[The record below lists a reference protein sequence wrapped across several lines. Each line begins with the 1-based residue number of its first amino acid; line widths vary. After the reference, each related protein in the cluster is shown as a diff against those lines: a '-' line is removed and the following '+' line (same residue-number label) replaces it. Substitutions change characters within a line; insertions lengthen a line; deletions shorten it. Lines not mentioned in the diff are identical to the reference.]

1 MSDLIGELKEFLIKT
16 FLDVQFQIDI
26 ACQSIISK
34 KKNEGIDC
42 TELEHRYIDE
52 FIASLKLI
60 EDASMDKLNEFIERE
75 EGNLELLTRD
85 EIFLKAGCKSVV
97 YVEFDEIRQRPN
109 YFSHNYFQEKD
120 EFVIGAFLGSPF
132 WLNQNQANYIR
143 VKLQDTD
150 KSKNINIILYKVS
163 LLKS

>member
-42 TELEHRYIDE
+42 KELEHRYIHE

-60 EDASMDKLNEFIERE
+60 EDASMDELNEFIERE

-97 YVEFDEIRQRPN
+97 YVEFDYIRYQKR
-109 YFSHNYFQEKD
+109 D
-120 EFVIGAFLGSPF
+120 EFAIGAFLHSTF
-132 WLNQNQANYIR
+132 WLNSNQANY
-143 VKLQDTD
+143 V
-150 KSKNINIILYKVS
+150 ILTSDRFQTIVLRDLSIWKY
-163 LLKS
+163 